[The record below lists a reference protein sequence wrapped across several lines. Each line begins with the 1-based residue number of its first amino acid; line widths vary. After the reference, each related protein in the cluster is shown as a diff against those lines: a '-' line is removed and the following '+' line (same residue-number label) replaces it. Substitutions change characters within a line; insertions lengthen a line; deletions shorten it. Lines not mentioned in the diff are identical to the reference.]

1 MMENLMTRLSAMLVL
16 GLIALPLAAF
26 ARGDDLGFTP
36 RDPAV
41 VQPGHWEWA
50 WDGDDGL
57 SLETPV
63 TLHYR
68 VGGPARIVAT
78 GPDEILKHLLI
89 GQGHI
94 RADND
99 WHFLNADHVTV
110 TVTGVTAHKI
120 ALAGSGSATLEG
132 LNLDHLHLAVSG
144 SGSVTGSG
152 RADRVDVALH
162 GSGNAEL
169 AHLAVQRANISIA
182 GSGDVMLSPREE
194 AAVSITG
201 SGAVHMAS
209 RPARLT
215 QKVVGSGAVR
225 IGD

>member
-1 MMENLMTRLSAMLVL
+1 MRKLIVTFAL
-16 GLIALPLAAF
+16 GLLAVAPLAAPSR
-26 ARGDDLGFTP
+26 ARDWNDGFVP
-36 RDPAV
+36 REPAL

-57 SLETPV
+57 ALEAPV
-63 TLHYR
+63 TVHYR

-99 WHFLNADHVTV
+99 WHFLNGDHVTV
-110 TVTGVTAHKI
+110 TVTGVTVHKI
-120 ALAGSGSATLEG
+120 ALAGSGSATADG
-132 LNLDHLHLAVSG
+132 LDLDHLHLSLSG
-144 SGSVTGSG
+144 SGSITATG
-152 RADRVDVALH
+152 RADQADVALR
-162 GSGNAEL
+162 GSGNADL
-169 AHLAVQRANISIA
+169 AHLATRRANISIA

-194 AAVSITG
+194 AHVSITG

-209 RPARLT
+209 RPASLS
-215 QKVVGSGAVR
+215 QKVVGSGTVR
-225 IGD
+225 IGN